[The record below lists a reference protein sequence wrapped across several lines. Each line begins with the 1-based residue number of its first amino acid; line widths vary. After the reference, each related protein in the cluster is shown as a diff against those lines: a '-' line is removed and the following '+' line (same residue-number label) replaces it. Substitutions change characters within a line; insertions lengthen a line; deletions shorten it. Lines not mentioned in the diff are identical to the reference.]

1 MKPKC
6 GTRTL
11 FRTDGLFYE
20 PSHWLG
26 AKSLQSKTCL
36 STTDHA
42 KQRPSDDHTGRKRQ
56 VTHSRHW
63 LSTLRDPFCRGSAPA
78 ATALSYLICMPLIS
92 PDTAS
97 RPLPSAIK
105 STTPTPASVGRRP
118 NLLTHFT
125 LAASTDTDA
134 IDVRRRDVSRR
145 HRPKTCGHFTGPPAL
160 CDRSQPPPLP
170 SPVRQARD
178 VERFS
183 VLLGLTCCARGM

>member
-1 MKPKC
+1 MTFMKPKC

-105 STTPTPASVGRRP
+105 TTTPPPTSVGRMA
-118 NLLTHFT
+118 NLLTHFKAEAPKGWMWHPHKT
-125 LAASTDTDA
+125 SRATHKLPTSDTHWSA
-134 IDVRRRDVSRR
+134 YTARRQRL
-145 HRPKTCGHFTGPPAL
+145 TG
-160 CDRSQPPPLP
+160 CEKRSQQVTAVHS
-170 SPVRQARD
+170 SPQHRI
-178 VERFS
+178 
-183 VLLGLTCCARGM
+183 